1 MGDAQGGPWAG
12 LRGEG
17 AEGPGSRAH
26 PHRHF
31 GDLCPGRQS
40 APSSEQ
46 EGGAGRP
53 GARPPAPSP
62 PSPCPPGAFGPG
74 RSMPPPQSYNS
85 RNQPAFLSKAPC
97 KWGPGPTPTPLQA
110 SERRK
115 AGWGVQCPEG
125 PRGISSHALSGKGQC
140 PPAFLQREQAVWD
153 EAASTWDC
161 V

>member
-53 GARPPAPSP
+53 GARPP
-62 PSPCPPGAFGPG
+62 
-74 RSMPPPQSYNS
+74 
-85 RNQPAFLSKAPC
+85 APC